1 MIARMRTIDEAFAY
15 LKEKDPET
23 ALTRY
28 YLRQLVLSGAVP
40 SAKAGRKYLVNL
52 DRLEEYLNHPR
63 SGSRSP
69 SSGKSVSF
77 GPYRKGWAADETKR
91 ESRRGAPAGG
101 NGAALLRGVVGL
113 YGGPGGSDAGGVG
126 VDGEGRGTD

>member
-52 DRLEEYLNHPR
+52 DRLEEYLNHPPER
-63 SGSRSP
+63 VQEP
-69 SSGKSVSF
+69 IQ
-77 GPYRKGWAADETKR
+77 R
-91 ESRRGAPAGG
+91 EIGIIRPVPERLGRR
-101 NGAALLRGVVGL
+101 
-113 YGGPGGSDAGGVG
+113 
-126 VDGEGRGTD
+126 